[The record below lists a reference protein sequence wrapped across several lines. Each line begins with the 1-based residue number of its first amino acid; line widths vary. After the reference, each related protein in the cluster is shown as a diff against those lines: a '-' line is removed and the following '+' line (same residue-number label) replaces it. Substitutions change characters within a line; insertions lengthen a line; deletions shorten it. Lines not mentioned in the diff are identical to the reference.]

1 MTPKFWIEVILAAS
15 MMLVPLAILV
25 QRMFAKTKEGAHFG
39 MGVRITQLVGVCNLP
54 PALII
59 LGMEGLLDASAMAAL
74 GGALVGY
81 LFSGLAE
88 FDRRKSED

>member
-1 MTPKFWIEVILAAS
+1 VTPKFWIEVILAAT
-15 MMLVPLAILV
+15 MLIVPLAVLI
-25 QRMFAKTKEGAHFG
+25 QRSIAKKSDGAHFG
-39 MGVRITQLVGVCNLP
+39 MGVRITQLIGVCNVL

-59 LGMEGLLDASAMAAL
+59 LGMEGLLDGSAMAAL

-88 FDRRKSED
+88 FDRRKSDD

>member
-1 MTPKFWIEVILAAS
+1 MTPKFWIEVILAVS
-15 MMLVPLAILV
+15 MLIVPLAVLIH
-25 QRMFAKTKEGAHFG
+25 RSIARKADGSHFG
-39 MGVRITQLVGVCNLP
+39 AGVRIIQLIGVCNLP

-74 GGALVGY
+74 GGAIVGY

-88 FDRRKSED
+88 FDRRKSDD